1 MGMKIQ
7 LPATRNRNWTSGH
20 GNSIRFKATY
30 LLFTIHPRNVTMIY
44 QKPNPHFYCCILR
57 NIGLQHHHH

>member
-44 QKPNPHFYCCILR
+44 QKPNPHFYC
-57 NIGLQHHHH
+57 